1 MASVSPGAMEGKWW
15 KNHCDCPGEVR
26 LEEASI
32 DLGKQVRRKTI
43 VSGTSGGKDMRA
55 I

>member
-1 MASVSPGAMEGKWW
+1 MASVRSRAKESKWW
-15 KNHCDCPGEVR
+15 NYHCECPGEVR

-43 VSGTSGGKDMRA
+43 VA
-55 I
+55 